1 MGARAME
8 RWKDLFSKILNKDAF
23 YEQQDVTQNIFAF
36 RVFILCILFY
46 SFDMLLNLLHIF
58 IVDQRIFATGY
69 LVACGITVVY
79 LLLLF
84 GLGLDHWMT
93 KYISITALGLLVLS
107 ASTALTYHMIIAVM
121 LPILVASM
129 YASKYVS
136 FYSVCMTVV
145 SIIISTYVGYYFG
158 VCDAN
163 MVLLTTTSLKNLSR
177 DGHFLLNQVNQN
189 PVMTLGLYYVVPR
202 SLIAIAFFYV
212 STNVNRVI
220 RKSMERA
227 LKMKHEASMDDM
239 TGLYNKNKLLSVME
253 ECGTRERAVA
263 VVYWDVNRLKY
274 VNDTYGHLCGDQLIR
289 KIADSI
295 RAVEREEACAYRYGG
310 DEFLMIIPDG
320 GEETAKE
327 MISRWRQIMEPIQ
340 QGSPFPVSASVGYA
354 VGTYEHIMELIATAD
369 QRMYEDKDV
378 HRD

>member
-1 MGARAME
+1 ME

>member
-1 MGARAME
+1 ME
-8 RWKDLFSKILNKDAF
+8 RWKELFSKIIKKDAF

-36 RVFILCILFY
+36 RVFLLCILFY
-46 SFDMLLNLLHIF
+46 SFDMLLNILHIF

-79 LLLLF
+79 LLLLY
-84 GLGLDHWMT
+84 GLGLGHQMT
-93 KYISITALGLLVLS
+93 KYVSITAIGLLVLS

-129 YASKYVS
+129 YASKRLS
-136 FYSVCMTVV
+136 FYTVCMTVA
-145 SIIISTYVGYYFG
+145 SIAISTYVGYYFG

-163 MVLLTTTSLKNLSR
+163 MVLLTTTSLKYLSR
-177 DGHFLLNQVNQN
+177 EGHFLLNEVNRN
-189 PVMTLGLYYVVPR
+189 PVMTLGLYYVIPR

-212 STNVNRVI
+212 STNVSTVI
-220 RKSMERA
+220 RKSMESA
-227 LKMKHEASMDDM
+227 LKMKHEAAMDDM
-239 TGLYNKNKLLSVME
+239 TGLFNKNKLLSVVE
-253 ECGTRERAVA
+253 ECSTRERAVA
-263 VVYWDVNRLKY
+263 VIYWDVNRLKY
-274 VNDTYGHLCGDQLIR
+274 VNDTYGHLCGDQLII

-295 RAVEREEACAYRYGG
+295 RAVAREDACAYRYGG

-320 GEETAKE
+320 EETTAIE
-327 MISRWRQIMEPIQ
+327 MIDRWRQIMEPIQ

-354 VGTYEHIMELIATAD
+354 VGTYEHIMELIAMAD
-369 QRMYEDKDV
+369 QRMYENKDI

>member
-1 MGARAME
+1 MGAHAME

-136 FYSVCMTVV
+136 FYSVFMTVV
-145 SIIISTYVGYYFG
+145 SITISTYVGYYFG

-227 LKMKHEASMDDM
+227 LMMKHEAFMDDM
-239 TGLYNKNKLLSVME
+239 TGLYNKNKLLSAME

-295 RAVEREEACAYRYGG
+295 HAVAREEACAYRYGG